1 MVTATQPKLATILE
15 RLKRELGLS
24 TAELATLLNVT
35 TERLALWQT
44 GAERPVP
51 AERARLDELLSLDV
65 HLHETI
71 TADGIPRWLRRNNH
85 YLGGVTPVEVMMT
98 GRFDRVD
105 NALGIIDHGI
115 FT

>member
-15 RLKRELGLS
+15 RLERELGLS
-24 TAELATLLNVT
+24 PAELAAMFKVT
-35 TERLALWQT
+35 AERLALWQT
-44 GAERPVP
+44 GEVHPVQVER
-51 AERARLDELLSLDV
+51 ERLDALLALDV

-115 FT
+115 FA